1 MNDASLCLR
10 NGSQTIRSGRQGW
23 TATRV
28 SNAQSHKH
36 WLRGLHPFIV
46 PGAADISSVTV
57 HKHLALNQGPV
68 LHGAGLKKKKD
79 HFTGQKS
86 LVVARWLE

>member
-1 MNDASLCLR
+1 MALR
-10 NGSQTIRSGRQGW
+10 QY
-23 TATRV
+23 
-28 SNAQSHKH
+28 AQEGKAGLPPVFLMPSHRNIG
-36 WLRGLHPFIV
+36 LRGLHPFIV

-57 HKHLALNQGPV
+57 HKHLALHQGPV
-68 LHGAGLKKKKD
+68 LHGAGLRNKKD